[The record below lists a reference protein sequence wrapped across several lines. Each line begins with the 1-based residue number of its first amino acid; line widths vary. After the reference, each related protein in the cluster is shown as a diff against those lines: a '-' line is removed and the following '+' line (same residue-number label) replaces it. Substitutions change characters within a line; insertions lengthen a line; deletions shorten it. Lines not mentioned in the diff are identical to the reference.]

1 MTHCLSRLSRKALTH
16 GAAPCSYAT
25 PPQPPRPAHPAALRP
40 ARRVFGYSAE
50 QDAAIAAAR
59 AIELAGFA
67 LADAEEAL
75 AHARKRYVEDRAAIG
90 LANKGIH
97 RGFKR
102 DAEVRA
108 LHGLPQPSTA
118 ARAALRRAELHLV
131 AKQAALAALTAPT
144 AH

>member
-1 MTHCLSRLSRKALTH
+1 M
-16 GAAPCSYAT
+16 PYANPT
-25 PPQPPRPAHPAALRP
+25 NPRAQAHPLRSLPLYSP
-40 ARRVFGYSAE
+40 ARRVFGYSPE
-50 QDAAIAAAR
+50 QHAAIAAAR

-75 AHARKRYVEDRAAIG
+75 AHARKRYVEARAAIG

-102 DAEVRA
+102 DVKSARSMA
-108 LHGLPQPSTA
+108 FKQFNRS
-118 ARAALRRAELHLV
+118 RAALRRAELHLV
-131 AKQAALAALTAPT
+131 VKQAAVAALTAPT